1 MYSVSWVSLVC
12 LCKLVEY
19 CKGSVLLLF
28 ICFVVITSK
37 LTTAKQNMLTYLTL
51 LNLHFNT
58 CKFTYYFGLT
68 IILVCR
74 LTQLYLKMT
83 STLLLCWFLCLC
95 CFFLLGRGVLSY
107 TCFNYMP
114 KRRKFVKIIKNRRKK
129 KKILAGKRHTLFII
143 NALSNIY

>member
-1 MYSVSWVSLVC
+1 MASCFKIRWVFRHSSSGQTFPKTSANGNVHGLWKVVMKHVQSVSSVSFVC
-12 LCKLVEY
+12 SCELVEY
-19 CKGSVLLLF
+19 CKGTVCLLF

-37 LTTAKQNMLTYLTL
+37 LTTAKRNMLTYLTL

-95 CFFLLGRGVLSY
+95 YFFIGGAFIYVL
-107 TCFNYMP
+107 
-114 KRRKFVKIIKNRRKK
+114 
-129 KKILAGKRHTLFII
+129 
-143 NALSNIY
+143 